1 MELLSPALFLVP
13 TLALTLTVAAYFYFA
28 GRVQNHRTY
37 RLYVA
42 SVAGTA
48 YVLNFAWEV
57 SQGFL
62 YNGYKYDLKH
72 ISFCALAS
80 VADVLMV
87 FMLLYGFALIYG
99 NVYWTR
105 NMKPFQIAVLM
116 ITGGLG
122 AIVAETLHT
131 GRGSWAYAEAMPLLP
146 WVGAGLTPVLQFT
159 ILPLIIF
166 LVCRNA
172 IANGKTRPH

>member
-1 MELLSPALFLVP
+1 MELLSSALFLVP
-13 TLALTLTVAAYFYFA
+13 TLALALAVTAYFYFA
-28 GRVQNHRTY
+28 RRVHEGRTY

-62 YNGYKYDLKH
+62 YQSDQYNLKH

-99 NVYWTR
+99 NVYWT
-105 NMKPFQIAVLM
+105 A
-116 ITGGLG
+116 T
-122 AIVAETLHT
+122 
-131 GRGSWAYAEAMPLLP
+131 
-146 WVGAGLTPVLQFT
+146 
-159 ILPLIIF
+159 
-166 LVCRNA
+166 
-172 IANGKTRPH
+172 